1 MIDKRLKNLRSEK
14 KLLQKDVAKHLN
26 ISTSAYGYYEQG
38 KRNPD
43 VEMIEKL
50 ADFYECSTDYLIGRS
65 NNKNDISI
73 SKYNSDCS
81 KYINYIKEKI
91 YKNLLNEGI
100 IKENE
105 PIAKYMVEKILK
117 HGLETALEILKL
129 EKKIEDYNK

>member
-81 KYINYIKEKI
+81 KYINYIEEKI

-105 PIAKYMVEKILK
+105 PITKYMVEKILK